1 MKQKGKSSSNLNNDF
16 STKITLEGEIYNIET
31 EDLGIQNPTII
42 AHVYHKGKI
51 ISSNKI
57 SYKDILNEPDFDKRL
72 RELMLKLQQIAIE
85 ELKKEKIAQKRSYKD
100 YIKEIES
107 LIRTKSQK
115 KALELLNEAVIHHSH
130 NPIILSYLGFLEAAV
145 NKRYTKG
152 INICRESFKILKEQL
167 PLGAGFFLTVLYL
180 NLGKA
185 YLAANNKKEAHVA
198 FQKGLEI
205 DKKNEDIIYEIKKLG
220 MRRKTPL
227 PFLKRSNPLN
237 KYIGKLTCKQGD

>member
-1 MKQKGKSSSNLNNDF
+1 M
-16 STKITLEGEIYNIET
+16 
-31 EDLGIQNPTII
+31 
-42 AHVYHKGKI
+42 
-51 ISSNKI
+51 
-57 SYKDILNEPDFDKRL
+57 
-72 RELMLKLQQIAIE
+72 RELILKLQQIAIG
-85 ELKKEKIAQKRSYKD
+85 ELKKERIAQKRPYKD

-115 KALELLNEAVIHHSH
+115 KALELLNEAEIHHPH

-145 NKRYTKG
+145 NKNYTKG

-220 MRRKTPL
+220 MRKKIPL

-237 KYIGKLTCKQGD
+237 KSIGKLTYKQVD